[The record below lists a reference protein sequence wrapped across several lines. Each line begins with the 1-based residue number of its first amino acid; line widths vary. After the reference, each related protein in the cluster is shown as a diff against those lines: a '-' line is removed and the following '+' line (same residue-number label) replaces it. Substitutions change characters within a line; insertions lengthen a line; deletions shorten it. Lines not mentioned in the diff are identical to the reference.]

1 MMVIV
6 ANFVVVMMRR
16 PRKNDFNLA
25 LAVLLALI
33 AFYEKVLLLVLKGN
47 RKWIQYF
54 AKRNVFVLM
63 KRTWRELC

>member
-6 ANFVVVMMRR
+6 ANFVVVMMRQ
-16 PRKNDFNLA
+16 PRKSDFNLA
-25 LAVLLALI
+25 LVVLLALI
-33 AFYEKVLLLVLKGN
+33 AFYEKELLLVLKGN

-63 KRTWRELC
+63 KRT